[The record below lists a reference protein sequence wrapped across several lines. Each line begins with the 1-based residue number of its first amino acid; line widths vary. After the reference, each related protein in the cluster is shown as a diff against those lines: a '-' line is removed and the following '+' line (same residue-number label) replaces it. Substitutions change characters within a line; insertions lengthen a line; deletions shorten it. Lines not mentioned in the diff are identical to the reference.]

1 MTTVSYQQ
9 LAVSWSPENRD
20 NRAFYIIT
28 ASVIACIIVC
38 ALIISSVTVPVK
50 ERRVKQAVPDRVAKF
65 ITKTKKP
72 EIKKP
77 EPKVKPKP
85 KPIPKP
91 SPKVVRKK
99 ETEAEKKKPL
109 TVKEKEARDTA
120 ANSGLLALGSQL
132 ADLMDTTDVSTQV
145 GAKVSKASASST
157 KVAAV
162 DTGLL
167 TANAS
172 AGTGGA
178 NTSDYVAAVGTTQL
192 SQRDIDL
199 VKQSLLKSDE
209 VEKVAGSNSQ
219 SNQPRG
225 DNVRSEEEVQMVFD
239 QNKSQLYSIYN
250 RERRKKPGLKGRLV
264 LEITISPDG
273 SVSNVRIVSTELNDP
288 ALERRLVQR
297 VKLFKFTSS
306 SVEPVTVTFPIEFLP
321 S

>member
-9 LAVSWSPENRD
+9 LAVSWSPESRD
-20 NRAFYIIT
+20 NRAFYLIT
-28 ASVIACIIVC
+28 ASVITCILVF

-132 ADLMDTTDVSTQV
+132 ADLIDTTDVSAQV
-145 GAKVSKASASST
+145 GAKVSKASDSST
-157 KVAAV
+157 KAAVV

-178 NTSDYVAAVGTTQL
+178 NTSDYVAAVGNTQL

-199 VKQSLLKSDE
+199 VKQSLVKSDE
-209 VEKVAGSNSQ
+209 VEKVAGSKT
-219 SNQPRG
+219 NQPRG

-273 SVSNVRIVSTELNDP
+273 SVSNVRIVSSELNDP
-288 ALERRLVQR
+288 SLERRLVER
-297 VKLFKFTSS
+297 VKFFKFKSS
-306 SVEPVTVTFPIEFLP
+306 SVEAVTVTFPIEFLP

>member
-9 LAVSWSPENRD
+9 LAVSWSPESRD

-28 ASVIACIIVC
+28 ACVITCILVF
-38 ALIISSVTVPVK
+38 ALIVSSVTVPVK
-50 ERRVKQAVPDRVAKF
+50 ERRAKQAVPDRVAKF

-72 EIKKP
+72 EVKKP

-132 ADLMDTTDVSTQV
+132 ADLIDTTDVSAQV
-145 GAKVSKASASST
+145 GAKVSKASESST
-157 KVAAV
+157 KAVAV

-178 NTSDYVAAVGTTQL
+178 NTSDYVAAVGSTQL

-199 VKQSLLKSDE
+199 VKQSLVKSDE
-209 VEKVAGSNSQ
+209 VEKVAGSS

-225 DNVRSEEEVQMVFD
+225 DNVRSEEEVQMIFD

-264 LEITISPDG
+264 LEITISPNG
-273 SVSNVRIVSTELNDP
+273 SVSNVRIVSSELNDP
-288 ALERRLVQR
+288 SLERRLVER
-297 VKLFKFTSS
+297 VRFFKFKSS
-306 SVEPVTVTFPIEFLP
+306 SVEEVTVTFPIEFLP

>member
-9 LAVSWSPENRD
+9 LAVSWSPESRD

-28 ASVIACIIVC
+28 ACVITCILVF
-38 ALIISSVTVPVK
+38 ALIVSSVTVPVK
-50 ERRVKQAVPDRVAKF
+50 ERRAKQAVPDRVAKF

-85 KPIPKP
+85 IPKP

-109 TVKEKEARDTA
+109 TVKEKKARETA
-120 ANSGLLALGSQL
+120 ANSGLLALGDQL
-132 ADLMDTTDVSTQV
+132 ADLIDTTDISAQV

-157 KVAAV
+157 KAVAV

-178 NTSDYVAAVGTTQL
+178 NTSDYVAAVGNTQL

-199 VKQSLLKSDE
+199 VKQSLVKSDE
-209 VEKVAGSNSQ
+209 VEKVAERGTK
-219 SNQPRG
+219 QPRG
-225 DNVRSEEEVQMVFD
+225 DNVRSEEEVQMIFD

-264 LEITISPDG
+264 LEITISPNG
-273 SVSNVRIVSTELNDP
+273 SVANVRIVSSELNDP
-288 ALERRLVQR
+288 SLERRLVER
-297 VKLFKFTSS
+297 VRFFKFKSS
-306 SVEPVTVTFPIEFLP
+306 SVEAVTVTFPIEFLP

>member
-1 MTTVSYQQ
+1 MTTASYRQ
-9 LAVSWSPENRD
+9 LAVSWSPESSD
-20 NRAFYIIT
+20 NRTFYIIT
-28 ASVIACIIVC
+28 ACVITFILVC
-38 ALIISSVTVPVK
+38 ALVVATTKLPEK

-65 ITKTKKP
+65 ITKAKKP
-72 EIKKP
+72 EAP
-77 EPKVKPKP
+77 KPKPKATP

-109 TVKEKEARDTA
+109 TVEEKKARDTA
-120 ANSGLLALGSQL
+120 ANSGLLALGGQL
-132 ADLMDTTDVSTQV
+132 ADLIDTTSVSAQV
-145 GAKVSKASASST
+145 GAKVSKASANSA

-162 DTGLL
+162 DTDLL
-167 TANAS
+167 IANAS
-172 AGTGGA
+172 AGSGGA
-178 NTSDYVAAVGTTQL
+178 NTSDYVGAVGTTQL

-199 VKQSLLKSDE
+199 VKQSLLKSDQ
-209 VEKVAGSNSQ
+209 VEKLASAKKSNE
-219 SNQPRG
+219 PRG

-273 SVSNVRIVSTELNDP
+273 SVSKVRIASTELNDP
-288 ALERRLVQR
+288 ELERRLIER
-297 VKLFKFTSS
+297 VKFFKFKAS
-306 SVEPVTVTFPIEFLP
+306 SVEEVTVTFPIEFLP

>member
-9 LAVSWSPENRD
+9 LAVSWSPESHG

-28 ASVIACIIVC
+28 ACVITCILVF
-38 ALIISSVTVPVK
+38 ALIVSSVTVPAK
-50 ERRVKQAVPDRVAKF
+50 ARVAKQAVPDRVAKF
-65 ITKTKKP
+65 ITNTKKP

-132 ADLMDTTDVSTQV
+132 ADLIDTTDVSAQV

-157 KVAAV
+157 KAVAV

-178 NTSDYVAAVGTTQL
+178 STSDYVAAVGNTQL
-192 SQRDIDL
+192 SQRNIDL
-199 VKQSLLKSDE
+199 VKQSLVKSDE
-209 VEKVAGSNSQ
+209 VERVAGSGT
-219 SNQPRG
+219 NQPRG
-225 DNVRSEEEVQMVFD
+225 DNVRSEEEVQMIFD

-264 LEITISPDG
+264 LEITISPNG
-273 SVSNVRIVSTELNDP
+273 SVSNVRIVSSELNDP
-288 ALERRLVQR
+288 SLERRLVER
-297 VKLFKFTSS
+297 VRFFKFKSS
-306 SVEPVTVTFPIEFLP
+306 SVEAVTVTFPIEFLP

>member
-1 MTTVSYQQ
+1 MTTVSYRQ
-9 LAVSWSPENRD
+9 LAVSWSPESRD

-28 ASVIACIIVC
+28 ACVITCIIVF
-38 ALIISSVTVPVK
+38 ALIVSSVTVPVK

-77 EPKVKPKP
+77 KPKVKP

-99 ETEAEKKKPL
+99 QTEAEKKKPL

-145 GAKVSKASASST
+145 GAKISKASASST

-178 NTSDYVAAVGTTQL
+178 NTSDYVAAVGSTQL

-199 VKQSLLKSDE
+199 VKQSLLKSDQ
-209 VEKVAGSNSQ
+209 VEKVASNKT
-219 SNQPRG
+219 NQPRG
-225 DNVRSEEEVQMVFD
+225 DNVRSEEEVQMIFD

-288 ALERRLVQR
+288 ALERRLVER
-297 VKLFKFTSS
+297 VKFFKFKSS
-306 SVEPVTVTFPIEFLP
+306 SVEAVTVTFPIEFLP

>member
-1 MTTVSYQQ
+1 MTTVSYRQ
-9 LAVSWSPENRD
+9 LAVSWSPESRD
-20 NRAFYIIT
+20 NRVFYIIT
-28 ASVIACIIVC
+28 ACVITCILVF
-38 ALIISSVTVPVK
+38 ALIVSSVTVPVK

-77 EPKVKPKP
+77 EPKAKP

-109 TVKEKEARDTA
+109 TVKEKKARETA

-132 ADLMDTTDVSTQV
+132 ADLMDTTDVSSQV
-145 GAKVSKASASST
+145 GAKISKASDSSA

-178 NTSDYVAAVGTTQL
+178 NTSDYVAAVGSTQL

-199 VKQSLLKSDE
+199 VKQSLVKSDE
-209 VEKVAGSNSQ
+209 VEKVAGSNSKA
-219 SNQPRG
+219 NQPRG
-225 DNVRSEEEVQMVFD
+225 DNVRSEEEVQMIFD

-264 LEITISPDG
+264 LEITIAPDG

-288 ALERRLVQR
+288 ALERRLVER
-297 VKLFKFTSS
+297 VKFFKFKSS